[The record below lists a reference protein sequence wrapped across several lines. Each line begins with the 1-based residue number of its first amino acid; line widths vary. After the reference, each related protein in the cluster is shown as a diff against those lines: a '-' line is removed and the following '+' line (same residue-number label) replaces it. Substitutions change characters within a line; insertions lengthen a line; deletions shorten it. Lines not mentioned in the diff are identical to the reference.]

1 MKNLVKTLTFAFA
14 AFAAITVRPLAAAIE
29 VGQVAPDFTL
39 TDIDGKKHA
48 LSEFRG
54 KTVVIEWN
62 NPDCPIV
69 KKHYDS
75 DNLPK
80 LQREATADG
89 VVWLLVNS
97 GAAGQQGADYSAAEL
112 KQWMKQHDAAPTAY
126 FRDQD
131 GKVGRLYGAQTTPHM
146 FIVDP
151 KGDLVYQGAIDSIS
165 SAKKED
171 IAKATNYVRDA
182 LAAMKAGK
190 PISPTATRAYGC
202 SVKYGSGT

>member
-14 AFAAITVRPLAAAIE
+14 AFAALTVRPLVAAID
-29 VGQVAPDFTL
+29 VGQLAPDFTL

-80 LQREATADG
+80 LQRDTTADG

-97 GAAGQQGADYSAAEL
+97 GAPGQQGADYSAADL
-112 KQWMKQHDAAPTAY
+112 KRWMKEHDAAATAY
-126 FRDQD
+126 LRDQD
-131 GKVGRLYGAQTTPHM
+131 GKVGHLYGAQTTPHM

-151 KGDLVYQGAIDSIS
+151 KGTLVYQGAIDSIS
-165 SAKKED
+165 SAKKDD
-171 IAKATNYVRDA
+171 IAKATKELSD
-182 LAAMKAGK
+182 
-190 PISPTATRAYGC
+190 S
-202 SVKYGSGT
+202 